1 MDLKPREIEEID
13 IFGRKWYVL
22 GITVALDKLEAL
34 IQHNES
40 PIDTWSENEYELNKT
55 YAFDAVAFSD
65 WLTSLRQEVLKD
77 TLEKID
83 FEGIDTSACC
93 SMKSSASR

>member
-1 MDLKPREIEEID
+1 MSALFEEMDAQQTLESKVY
-13 IFGRKWYVL
+13 K
-22 GITVALDKLEAL
+22 ALDKLEAL

-65 WLTSLRQEVLKD
+65 WLTNLRQEVLKD
-77 TLEKID
+77 TLEKIA
-83 FEGIDTSACC
+83 GS
-93 SMKSSASR
+93 KS